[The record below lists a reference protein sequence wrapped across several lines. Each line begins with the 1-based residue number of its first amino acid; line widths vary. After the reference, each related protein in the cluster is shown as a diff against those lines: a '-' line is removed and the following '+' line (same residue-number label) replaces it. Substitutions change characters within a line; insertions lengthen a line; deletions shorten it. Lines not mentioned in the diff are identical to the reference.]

1 MLSEQSDYRDHHGV
15 HGYHCRNQRQSV
27 NAQSLV
33 QFGAEV
39 RQFRVNLVKLR
50 VNPRKADRNLVELR
64 VNSGEASVVL
74 AEGVGKFGGNAKTVC
89 FIKCRCVLFSRWVQ
103 VPTMWARPSR
113 KRRGAR
119 MEGQAISGLDLDR
132 CITLATHGVGSRQ
145 TVPHIGEKVIS
156 C

>member
-1 MLSEQSDYRDHHGV
+1 M
-15 HGYHCRNQRQSV
+15 

-33 QFGAEV
+33 QLGSEV

-50 VNPRKADRNLVELR
+50 VNPRKADCNLVKLR
-64 VNSGEASVVL
+64 VNSGEAGVVL
-74 AEGVGKFGGNAKTVC
+74 PEGVGKFGGDAKTSC
-89 FIKCRCVLFSRWVQ
+89 FIKCLCALFSCWVQ
-103 VPTMWARPSR
+103 IPTMWAQPSR

-145 TVPHIGEKVIS
+145 TVPHIGEKVFS